1 MIYKYIY
8 LIFIF
13 LLLLTTYYSIK
24 YYNLKII
31 QKCINDNIQKIK
43 SFKLNIINTN
53 SYNNTIIIT
62 FFDSKVWRE
71 FYYYYYNSLLLNNIT
86 NYISFSF
93 DKEGIIKCKEYNINC
108 LYINNNKVNNLNQ
121 TIFHSNG
128 FLERMF
134 IRNDIIM
141 NLLNQRL
148 NIIVSDIDIIYI
160 KNPIKKMIEN
170 NPDISLTIDYD
181 NNVFNGGF

>member
-1 MIYKYIY
+1 M
-8 LIFIF
+8 
-13 LLLLTTYYSIK
+13 
-24 YYNLKII
+24 
-31 QKCINDNIQKIK
+31 
-43 SFKLNIINTN
+43 
-53 SYNNTIIIT
+53 
-62 FFDSKVWRE
+62 
-71 FYYYYYNSLLLNNIT
+71 
-86 NYISFSF
+86 
-93 DKEGIIKCKEYNINC
+93 
-108 LYINNNKVNNLNQ
+108 YINNNKVNNLNQ
-121 TIFHSNG
+121 TIYHSNG

-148 NIIVSDIDIIYI
+148 NLIVSDIDIIYI